1 MMVHMSTSIDINQ
14 LYEVL
19 ENEILNNDFTKLDEN
34 FFNNIASYFKQ
45 NRNNNSSTS
54 TINSVLNQEAK
65 TIILSLI
72 KKLIEI
78 RSRKL
83 FLNSTEKLTL
93 SNLTLEERFLFNQI
107 IKFKQKTET
116 FLKNIEM
123 GNINKLD
130 DMRKKVIKRTILVKV
145 ESNIPPFIGVDLKKY
160 GPLEPEDI
168 AILPSGNIE
177 PFLNKLSISG
187 GWAEDLENP

>member
-1 MMVHMSTSIDINQ
+1 MSISIDINQ

-19 ENEILNNDFTKLDEN
+19 VNEILNSDFTKLDEN

-54 TINSVLNQEAK
+54 TINSVLNQEVK

-123 GNINKLD
+123 GNKNKLD

-145 ESNIPPFIGVDLKKY
+145 ESNIPPFVGVDLKKY

-168 AILPSGNIE
+168 AILPSGSIE
-177 PFLNKLSISG
+177 PFLNKLYISG

>member
-1 MMVHMSTSIDINQ
+1 MVHMSISIDINQ

-19 ENEILNNDFTKLDEN
+19 VNEILNSDFTKLDEN

-54 TINSVLNQEAK
+54 TINSVLNQEVK

-123 GNINKLD
+123 GNKNKLD

-145 ESNIPPFIGVDLKKY
+145 ESNIPPFVGVDLKKY

-168 AILPSGNIE
+168 AILPSGSIE
-177 PFLNKLSISG
+177 PFLNKLYISG

>member
-1 MMVHMSTSIDINQ
+1 MSTSIDINQ

>member
-1 MMVHMSTSIDINQ
+1 MVHMSISVDVNN

-19 ENEILNNDFTKLDEN
+19 LNEILNSDFTKLDEN
-34 FFNNIASYFKQ
+34 FFNNIALYFKQ
-45 NRNNNSSTS
+45 NKNNNSPSS
-54 TINSVLNQEAK
+54 TINSVLNQEEKA
-65 TIILSLI
+65 IILSLI

-83 FLNSTEKLTL
+83 FLISSKKLTL

-130 DMRKKVIKRTILVKV
+130 EMRKKVIKRTVLVKV
-145 ESNIPPFIGVDLKKY
+145 ESDIPPFIGVDLKKY
-160 GPLEPEDI
+160 GPLEPEDV
-168 AILPSGNIE
+168 AVLPSGNIE

-187 GWAEDLENP
+187 GWADGLENP

>member
-1 MMVHMSTSIDINQ
+1 MSISVDINH

-19 ENEILNNDFTKLDEN
+19 LNEILNNDFTKLDEN
-34 FFNNIASYFKQ
+34 FFNNIALYFKQ
-45 NRNNNSSTS
+45 NKNNNSSSS
-54 TINSVLNQEAK
+54 TINSVLNQEEK

-83 FLNSTEKLTL
+83 FLIPSEKLTL

-123 GNINKLD
+123 GNINRLD
-130 DMRKKVIKRTILVKV
+130 EMRKKVIKRTVLVKV
-145 ESNIPPFIGVDLKKY
+145 ESDIPPFIGVDLKKY
-160 GPLEPEDI
+160 GPLEPEDV
-168 AILPSGNIE
+168 AVLPSGNIE

-187 GWAEDLENP
+187 GWAEGLENP

>member
-1 MMVHMSTSIDINQ
+1 MVHMSISIDINQ

-19 ENEILNNDFTKLDEN
+19 VNEILNSDFTKLDEN

-54 TINSVLNQEAK
+54 TINSALNQEVK

-123 GNINKLD
+123 GNTNKLD

-145 ESNIPPFIGVDLKKY
+145 ESNIPPFVGVDLKKY

-177 PFLNKLSISG
+177 PFLNKLYVSG

>member
-1 MMVHMSTSIDINQ
+1 MVHMSTSIDINQ

-45 NRNNNSSTS
+45 NRNNNSSTP
-54 TINSVLNQEAK
+54 TINSVLNQEVK

-123 GNINKLD
+123 GNTNKLD
-130 DMRKKVIKRTILVKV
+130 DMRKKVIRRTILVKV
-145 ESNIPPFIGVDLKKY
+145 ESNIPPFVGVDLKKY